1 MEKSHYEMNN
11 RIGLEYFLLHT
22 SFYSILK
29 EKIEWIRNA
38 LMVRVIDDVPSEIIM
53 KIQHSQKMIL

>member
-1 MEKSHYEMNN
+1 MKV
-11 RIGLEYFLLHT
+11 RIWLEYFLLHT

-38 LMVRVIDDVPSEIIM
+38 LMVGVMDDVPSEIIM
-53 KIQHSQKMIL
+53 AEDITLRK